1 MEKKKKEFTVK
12 ELVEFSELCLRK
24 SRYLENTITLYKKH
38 WQNFMV
44 FCEENNYSTFS
55 EDVGKEYLEYKGIDS
70 MLIHIKDLTSHER
83 QITRSI
89 RILSDCKLY
98 GKVMSNYKGDK
109 TVYDFKELTLIQ
121 ELFEIYSKQ
130 NNFSEQTIRTY
141 ERYLRYFLI
150 FLCNNGIEKVNQ
162 IHPKHLVMYAS
173 TLSGYSNSKIRSA
186 LNNTRLI
193 MKLLYLNGYIEED
206 LREHIPT
213 VNVIKDKKIPSAWA
227 KEDVEKIISVI
238 DRATPMGKR
247 DYAILII
254 ISHLGLRISDVRNL
268 KLNNLN
274 WREKKIEIVMSKTN
288 QLLTLPI
295 TEIVG
300 DALIDYIKNGRPKT
314 DAQYVFITHRPPF
327 EKFGNN
333 NNFFFAIDKYMKKAN
348 IVIPKGKKHG
358 VHSLRHSLASI
369 LLEQNV
375 SLPVIS
381 DILGHLSSDSTK
393 YYLKVDTAK
402 LRECA
407 LSMEV
412 IDNA

>member
-1 MEKKKKEFTVK
+1 MQKKEFTIK
-12 ELVEFSELCLRK
+12 ELIEFSESILRK
-24 SRYLENTITLYKKH
+24 SRYLESTIDRYKKH
-38 WQNFMV
+38 WQNFMI
-44 FCEENNYSTFS
+44 FCEENNYPTFS
-55 EDVGKEYLEYKGIDS
+55 ENIGKEYLEYKGIDF
-70 MLIHIKDLTSHER
+70 MLMHTKRLSSLEWM
-83 QITRSI
+83 ITRSI

-98 GKVMSNYKGDK
+98 GKVMSNYRGDR
-109 TVYDFKELTLIQ
+109 TVHDFKELTPIQ
-121 ELFEIYSKQ
+121 DLFKTYSEQ
-130 NNFSEQTIRTY
+130 NNFSQHTIRTY
-141 ERYLRYFLI
+141 ERYVRYFLT
-150 FLCNNGIEKVNQ
+150 FLCDNGIEKVNE

-173 TLSGYSNSKIRSA
+173 TLAGLSNSKIRSA
-186 LNNTRLI
+186 LNTTRLI
-193 MKLLYLNGYIEED
+193 MKLLYLNGYTKED
-206 LREHIPT
+206 LREHVPI
-213 VNVIKDKKIPSAWA
+213 VSVIKDKKIPSAWS
-227 KEDVEKIISVI
+227 KDDVEKIISVI
-238 DRATPMGKR
+238 DRATPIGKR
-247 DYAILII
+247 DYAIII
-254 ISHLGLRISDVRNL
+254 LISHLGLRISDVRNL

-274 WREKKIEIVMSKTN
+274 WKEKKIEIIISKTN

-300 DALIDYIKNGRPKT
+300 DALIDYLKNGRPKT
-314 DAQYVFITHRPPF
+314 DVQYVFITHRPPF

-393 YYLKVDTAK
+393 YYLKVDISK